1 MRFINN
7 KSGASMKKYII
18 PLIAVVLLSSC
29 GNRGNGELTGVK
41 NRPVYTAE
49 DPYGMLHIPM
59 GSYHMG
65 TGDEDIPYAMN
76 HQSKVVTVQA
86 FYMDETEITNNEYRQ
101 FVEWVR
107 DSLAH
112 HFLGRQLDE
121 SENEHFLKH
130 KKGDNEGDFIEPI
143 LINWKEKIDWENPDE
158 DYQEALAPLF
168 VNITDKRF
176 YHYRQIELN
185 TQILDYE
192 YWWID
197 HRNFRGQIE
206 DYDGIRDGMGGSY
219 KEFDVEDS
227 KTRFKGL
234 YSNRPTGYNQG
245 KGAFIR
251 HEIVNIYPD
260 TLAWIH
266 DFTYSFNEPM
276 TANYFWHP
284 AYDHYPVV
292 GVSWRQAKAFSHWRT
307 QLRNSW
313 LISQNEWM
321 FENDFRLPNEAEW
334 EWAARG
340 SFAMS
345 AFPWGGPYPRNANGC
360 FLANYKPGRGNYIDD
375 GGFHTLI
382 VGHYA
387 PNDFGLYDM
396 AGNVAEWCEDAF
408 EESAYNYAHD
418 LNMQYSYSAI
428 ETDGIAKKRK
438 VIRGGS
444 WKDVGYYITN
454 YARTYEY
461 QDTGKSYIGFR
472 NVQTFLGRQKGDNMN
487 SASHVY

>member
-1 MRFINN
+1 MRFKYI
-7 KSGASMKKYII
+7 KSGANMKKTVVII
-18 PLIAVVLLSSC
+18 MALGLLSACKNS
-29 GNRGNGELTGVK
+29 GNGELTGVQD
-41 NRPVYTAE
+41 RPIYTSE
-49 DPYGMLHIPM
+49 DPLGMLHIPM

-65 TGDEDIPYAMN
+65 TGDQDVPYAIN
-76 HQSKVVTVQA
+76 HQSKAVSVQA

-112 HFLGRQLDE
+112 CFLGKALDE
-121 SENEHFLKH
+121 AENEHFVKYSS
-130 KKGDNEGDFIEPI
+130 GENEGEVITPNY
-143 LINWKEKIDWENPDE
+143 INWKEDIEWDSENE
-158 DYQEALAPLF
+158 DYQNALQPLF
-168 VNITDKRF
+168 VKITNSRF
-176 YHYRQIELN
+176 YHYRQVELN

-197 HRNFRGQIE
+197 LRNFKGQVE
-206 DYDGIRDGMGGSY
+206 DYDGVKDGMGGSY
-219 KEFDVEDS
+219 KEHDVADV

-245 KGAFIR
+245 KSAFIR

-276 TANYFWHP
+276 THNYFWHP
-284 AYDHYPVV
+284 AYDNYPVV
-292 GVSWRQAKAFSHWRT
+292 GVSWRQAKAFCHWRT

-313 LISQNEWM
+313 LISENEWM
-321 FENDFRLPNEAEW
+321 FENDFRLPNESEW
-334 EWAARG
+334 EWASRG

-345 AFPWGGPYPRNANGC
+345 PYPWGGPYARNANGC
-360 FLANYKPGRGNYIDD
+360 FLGNFKPGRGNYIDD
-375 GGFHTLI
+375 GGFHTVI

-396 AGNVAEWCEDAF
+396 AGNVSEWCEDAF
-408 EESAYNYAHD
+408 EESAYNFAHD
-418 LNMQYSYSAI
+418 LNMQFSYSAL
-428 ETDGIAKKRK
+428 ETDPIVKKRK

-444 WKDVGYYITN
+444 WKDVGYYMKT
-454 YARTYEY
+454 YARSYEY
-461 QDTGKSYIGFR
+461 QDTGKAYVGFR
-472 NVQTFLGRQKGDNMN
+472 CVQTFLGRQKGDNMN
-487 SASHVY
+487 SASSVY